1 MSAIITGGSLINP
14 ESLVNKLAKAFETWT
29 RFDVNDHFRDE
40 FFDEKWD
47 YGRDTERK
55 NGDFIPA
62 GQRDIYDLGNLYRSG
77 RGDGFGVSLSSS
89 SAEANW
95 NWDATNSSG
104 QPYARYVH
112 DALEGTSVPFARPWT
127 QDIAIP
133 SRFEQSAIKQQL
145 LQRIRS
151 AMGR

>member
-1 MSAIITGGSLINP
+1 MSAIITGGSFVNP
-14 ESLVNKLAKAFETWT
+14 EDLVNKLAKAFETWT
-29 RFDVNDHFRDE
+29 RFDVNDHFRDQ
-40 FFDEKWD
+40 FFEEKWD
-47 YGRDTERK
+47 YGRDTKRK
-55 NGDFIPA
+55 NGDFINA
-62 GQRDIYDLGNLYRSG
+62 GVRDIYDLGDLYKSG
-77 RGDGFGVSLSSS
+77 RDSFDVSLSSS
-89 SAEANW
+89 GAEANW

-112 DALEGTSVPFARPWT
+112 DALRGTNVPFARPWT
-127 QDIAIP
+127 QDVAIP

>member
-1 MSAIITGGSLINP
+1 MSAIIVGGTVINA
-14 ESLVNKLAKAFETWT
+14 KLLEAKLSKAFETWT
-29 RFDVNDHFRDE
+29 RFDVNDHFRDQ
-40 FFDEKWD
+40 FFEEKWD
-47 YGRDTERK
+47 YGRDTKRK
-55 NGDFIPA
+55 NGDFINA
-62 GQRDIYDLGNLYRSG
+62 GVRDIYDLGDLYKSG
-77 RGDGFGVSLSSS
+77 RDSFDVSLSSS
-89 SAEANW
+89 GAEANW

-112 DALEGTSVPFARPWT
+112 DALRGTNVPFARPWT
-127 QDIAIP
+127 QDVAIP